1 MRQLA
6 QGQLGPLG
14 DLYDCYQ
21 APLRSFIARATRDAH
36 DVDDLVHA
44 TFLAA
49 AQSADRYDG
58 RASCRPWLIG
68 IAVQLLRRRRQTFAR
83 FVEVLTLL
91 KGTLQPAI
99 DPRPPSRLAPSSNAR
114 LPGSA
119 KPKRI
124 TLLMAEVE
132 GLSCPEIAELLGVPI
147 GTVWTRLHA
156 ARRELRQAMGLDG
169 DANEAP
175 VKARPPKPACPR
187 LFEAEAARDGRLAG
201 AELTRFQTHL
211 GVCAICAREVQAL
224 EALGDALREPDGP
237 TKFDELQV
245 RRERSRLLAA
255 FDASLMPAARAGATR
270 HGSRLRRR

>member
-1 MRQLA
+1 MIAHVTRPERHAQKTPDAELMRQLA
-6 QGQLGPLG
+6 QGQLGPLVATSI
-14 DLYDCYQ
+14 DSYH

-83 FVEVLTLL
+83 FVEVLSLL

-99 DPRPPSRLAPSSNAR
+99 NPRPTLQARTELERALAELSEA
-114 LPGSA
+114 
-119 KPKRI
+119 KRI

-156 ARRELRQAMGLDG
+156 ARRELRQTM
-169 DANEAP
+169 E
-175 VKARPPKPACPR
+175 
-187 LFEAEAARDGRLAG
+187 
-201 AELTRFQTHL
+201 
-211 GVCAICAREVQAL
+211 
-224 EALGDALREPDGP
+224 
-237 TKFDELQV
+237 
-245 RRERSRLLAA
+245 RRYEQ
-255 FDASLMPAARAGATR
+255 
-270 HGSRLRRR
+270 RRRP